1 MLIKS
6 IILKNFRGYKD
17 EISVEF
23 DNLTAF
29 VGRNDAG
36 KSTILEALEIFFNE
50 GKGIIAIEKS
60 DINKS
65 SSLDGDTETIIG
77 VEFKDLPKEVI
88 IDADNITTLKQ
99 EYLLNDDGN
108 LTIIKKYLNA
118 GREKVFIRAQH
129 PSNIECSCLLQ
140 MKQTELKAK
149 IKELGLDCDKT
160 KNAVM
165 RKAIWNYYI
174 DTLDL
179 RTKELDA
186 NKDETKNIWDKLK
199 AYLPVYSLFQSDRS
213 NSDHD
218 KEVQDPLKEAVKQIL
233 KEEEVTRK
241 CQEIANIVTGRLC
254 EVSGETLEKLREMN
268 PELANNLNS
277 QIPSPSDLKWA
288 DVFKSVSITGDN
300 DIPINKRGS
309 GVKRLILINFFRAQ
323 AERKQNEAQAPG
335 IIYAIE
341 EPETAQHVAHQLL
354 LINALK
360 NLSTLENTQVL
371 ITTHSSLILK
381 QLKFENLRLIND
393 SDDNKKITMVEPSEL
408 PYPSINEISFTAFDE
423 ISEEYHNELYSH
435 IIDEN
440 YLGEYLQNKE
450 TKDYIRVNKNGLKIT
465 ERKPLSEY
473 IRHQIHHPENTLN
486 AHYSKE
492 ELRQSIID
500 MREFINQKRQA

>member
-6 IILKNFRGYKD
+6 IILKNFRAYKK

-23 DNLTAF
+23 NSLTAF

-36 KSTILEALEIFFNE
+36 KSTILEALDIFINE
-50 GKGIIAIEKS
+50 GKGVVSIDKS
-60 DINKS
+60 DINKEAS
-65 SSLDGDTETIIG
+65 ALGDTEIVIG
-77 VEFKDLPKEVI
+77 IEFQNPPKEVV
-88 IDADNITTLKQ
+88 IDAENTTTLKQ
-99 EYLLNDDGN
+99 EYLLNETGN
-108 LTIIKKYLNA
+108 LTVIKKYPNA
-118 GREKVFIRAQH
+118 GKEKVFIRAYH
-129 PSNIECSCLLQ
+129 PNNIKCNNLLQ
-140 MKQTELKAK
+140 LKQTDLKAK
-149 IKELGLDCDKT
+149 IKELGIDCDKT

-174 DTLDL
+174 NNLDL
-179 RTKELDA
+179 QNIELDA
-186 NKDETKNIWDKLK
+186 NKEETKNIWDKLK
-199 AYLPVYSLFQSDRS
+199 TYLPVYSLFQSDRS

-233 KEEEVTRK
+233 KENEIVCR
-241 CQEIANIVTGRLC
+241 CQEIAEVVTNRLC

-268 PELANNLNS
+268 PELANNLKS
-277 QIPSPSDLKWA
+277 QIPSPSDLKWV

-323 AERKQNEAQAPG
+323 AERKQKEIHSPG

-360 NLSTLENTQVL
+360 NLSSLDNTQVI
-371 ITTHSSLILK
+371 ITTHNSLILK
-381 QLKFENLRLIND
+381 QLTFDNLRLIND
-393 SDDNKKITMVEPSEL
+393 LDDDRRITMVEPSEL

-423 ISEEYHNELYSH
+423 VSEEYHNELYGH
-435 IIDEN
+435 IVDEKWVS
-440 YLGEYLQNKE
+440 EYHQDKQ
-450 TKDYIRVNKNGLKIT
+450 KRDYIRINKNGQRIT
-465 ERKPLSEY
+465 EQKSLSEY

-486 AHYSKE
+486 IPYSQE
-492 ELRQSIID
+492 ELRQSIVD
-500 MREFINQKRQA
+500 MRKFINQKRQV